1 MLLPFE
7 SLSHLPD
14 LMLSI
19 RALLSHSP
27 LPAETV
33 VILQH
38 EEISQSQTVQQ
49 CAGTTVKFPAAIS
62 YEKLFSYRVPKRLF
76 TGYLMEL

>member
-1 MLLPFE
+1 MLPCFK

-14 LMLSI
+14 LMLAI

-33 VILQH
+33 VILQQ
-38 EEISQSQTVQQ
+38 EEISQSQTVWQ
-49 CAGTTVKFPAAIS
+49 CAGTAVK
-62 YEKLFSYRVPKRLF
+62 YH
-76 TGYLMEL
+76 TD